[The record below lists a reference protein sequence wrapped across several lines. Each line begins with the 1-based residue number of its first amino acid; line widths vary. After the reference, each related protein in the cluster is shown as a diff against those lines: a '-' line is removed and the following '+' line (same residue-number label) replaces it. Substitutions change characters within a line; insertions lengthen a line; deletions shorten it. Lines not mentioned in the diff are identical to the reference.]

1 MTKGR
6 KNEIYLKLKELKN
19 ILKEK
24 YGIKKIAI
32 FGSIARGD
40 YDNNSDIDIVIIE
53 ADNSLGYF
61 KLLEAKYFLEKELNR
76 NIDIGFYKSMK
87 TFIKNRIKKDLI
99 YV

>member
-6 KNEIYLKLKELKN
+6 KNEIYLKLKELRN

-40 YDNNSDIDIVIIE
+40 YDNNRYRHCYHRSW
-53 ADNSLGYF
+53 
-61 KLLEAKYFLEKELNR
+61 
-76 NIDIGFYKSMK
+76 
-87 TFIKNRIKKDLI
+87 
-99 YV
+99 

>member
-1 MTKGR
+1 MTKGK
-6 KNEIYLKLKELKN
+6 KNEIYLKLKELRN

-24 YGIKKIAI
+24 YGIKKFAI

>member
-6 KNEIYLKLKELKN
+6 KNEIYLKLKELRN